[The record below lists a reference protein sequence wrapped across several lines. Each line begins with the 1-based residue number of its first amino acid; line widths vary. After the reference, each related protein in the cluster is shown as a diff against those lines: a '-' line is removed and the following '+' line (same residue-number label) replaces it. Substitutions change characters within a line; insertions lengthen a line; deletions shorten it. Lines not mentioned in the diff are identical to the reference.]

1 MNNLELYKVFTEPD
15 VSFVTVERLNE
26 FQRPEFLITGEHNVS
41 ETGSI
46 TIFR

>member
-1 MNNLELYKVFTEPD
+1 
-15 VSFVTVERLNE
+15 LNE

-46 TIFR
+46 TIFRWVEEDIFCQVP